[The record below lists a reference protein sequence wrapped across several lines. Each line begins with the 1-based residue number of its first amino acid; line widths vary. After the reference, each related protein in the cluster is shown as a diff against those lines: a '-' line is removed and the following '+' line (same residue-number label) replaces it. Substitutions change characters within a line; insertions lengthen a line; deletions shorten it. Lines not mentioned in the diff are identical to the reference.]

1 MLIWQ
6 VQVDERLPPR
16 VSNTL
21 ASTKHD
27 EATRTDLLLL
37 LLGNFSYHQSSKEKL
52 TFFFRFPA

>member
-6 VQVDERLPPR
+6 LQVDERLPPR